1 MPSYKQPRRLNAVSL
16 TLLGLA
22 LLAAYI
28 GYQAWP
34 TVALNADLASAVED
48 ALPRLY
54 RANLLP
60 EPESSVAADEIKQ
73 SLVDKLGA
81 LGMDHPEELVT
92 IARDQKTVAVRVRVR
107 VVVNLTL
114 LHLELPITLSPH
126 AETSAE
132 RISY

>member
-1 MPSYKQPRRLNAVSL
+1 VPSYKQPRRLNAVSL

-28 GYQAWP
+28 GYEAWP
-34 TVALNADLASAVED
+34 TVTLNADLSSAVED

-60 EPESSVAADEIKQ
+60 EPESSVAADEIQQ

-81 LGMDHPEELVT
+81 LGMDHPEQLVT
-92 IARDQKTVAVRVRVR
+92 ITRDLKTVAVRVRTR
-107 VVVNLTL
+107 VVVDLPL
-114 LHLELPITLSPH
+114 LHLKLPITLNPH

-132 RISY
+132 RVVY

>member
-1 MPSYKQPRRLNAVSL
+1 VPSYKQPRRLNAVSL

-28 GYQAWP
+28 GYEAWP
-34 TVALNADLASAVED
+34 TVTLNADLASAVED

-60 EPESSVAADEIKQ
+60 EPESSVAADEIRQ
-73 SLVDKLGA
+73 SLVDKVGA
-81 LGMDHPEELVT
+81 LGLDQPEELVT
-92 IARDQKTVAVRVRVR
+92 ITRDAKTVAVRVRAR
-107 VVVNLTL
+107 VMVTLAL
-114 LHLELPITLSPH
+114 LHLKLPITLSPH

-132 RISY
+132 RVSY